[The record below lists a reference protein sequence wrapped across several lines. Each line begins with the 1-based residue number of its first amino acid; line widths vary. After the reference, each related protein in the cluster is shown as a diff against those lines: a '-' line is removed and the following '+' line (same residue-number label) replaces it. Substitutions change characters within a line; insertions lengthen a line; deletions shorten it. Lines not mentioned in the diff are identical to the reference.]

1 MAIRHGLAA
10 ALILLAIPAAAQQ
23 ATDPA
28 PPKVTVTAAYSRE
41 ITQEVSF
48 IGRGEAIDKV
58 DLVARVSGFLQE
70 ARVENGAEV
79 AAGDVLFRIEPDT
92 YQAAVAAR
100 EADLASAR
108 ASLELAG
115 IELRRT
121 DELVQRG
128 SSPQSELDVAR
139 ADQQSAEAAVK
150 AADAALRQAEL
161 DLGYTDVIAPFDGR
175 VGRIDRS
182 VGDLVGPTTGPLVTL
197 VREAPIFVAFS
208 LSERQMVTLL
218 QEIQENAGD
227 DSNMADGP
235 AVHVTLPN
243 GTDLGETGTIAF
255 ADNRVDPTTG
265 TVTIRAE
272 FANTDRLIFDGA
284 FLTVR
289 IEARAPVERLLVP
302 QASVQRDQQGDF
314 VLVVNAQGMVEQ
326 RYVTTGD
333 TVETDMIV
341 TDGLREGE
349 QVIVDGLQRVRPG
362 VPVDAVIAGSP
373 VE

>member
-1 MAIRHGLAA
+1 MPSRLA
-10 ALILLAIPAAAQQ
+10 ALIVLLALATPLVAQQ
-23 ATDPA
+23 ADPP

-70 ARVENGAEV
+70 VRVENGAEV

-121 DELVQRG
+121 EELVQRG

-161 DLGYTDVIAPFDGR
+161 DLGYTEVTAPFGGR

-182 VGDLVGPTTGPLVTL
+182 EGDLVGPTTGPLVTL

-218 QEIQENAGD
+218 QEIQENAGNGA
-227 DSNMADGP
+227 NMADGP
-235 AVHVTLPN
+235 AVHATLPN